1 MKNFFKHLLIVLVSV
16 VLVCGILYGTVPDFK
31 NFINAKIFHKSDKK
45 EVVYYPENLYVE
57 DIITASSNS
66 VFFTTLNDEYKTVR
80 VTTPSTKYPAT
91 LYLMDTKTKKLKP
104 ISTKQNTQTKAC
116 YNGYIV
122 VNSPKLIEI
131 YDIKAEKI
139 TATYEYRTTGANI
152 KVFNDMVFIGEQT
165 NGFSL
170 IDIKAGEMKTYTK
183 DQNDTDLPKNLG
195 FMLATDNEFYFSSSL
210 NKLLYSFNLETETI
224 SEIGTTA
231 YSFSVSPMGVI
242 KLSDKEYIFSSTKGA
257 YKFNTETKEETLLPA
272 IQNSKHNAIVFDGK
286 YVMYHG
292 DYFYMKKIDSEEDF
306 TVATSD
312 VVSTTIRDDIATGN
326 TSSGREP
333 FYSVDGFLIYTYG
346 CSEKVSDGVY
356 ILDGYVFDFTNKTI
370 KKYSAQ

>member
-91 LYLMDTKTKKLKP
+91 LYLMDIKTKKLKP

-231 YSFSVSPMGVI
+231 YNFITSPMGVI

-257 YKFNTETKEETLLPA
+257 YKFNIETKEETLLPA
-272 IQNSKHNAIVFDGK
+272 IQNSKHNAIVFEGK

-356 ILDGYVFDFTNKTI
+356 ILDGYIFDFNNKTI
-370 KKYSAQ
+370 KTYSEQ

>member
-257 YKFNTETKEETLLPA
+257 YKFNIETKEETLLPA
-272 IQNSKHNAIVFDGK
+272 IQNSKHNAIVFEGK

-356 ILDGYVFDFTNKTI
+356 ILDGYIFDFNNKTI
-370 KKYSAQ
+370 KEYSAQ